1 MAEMPPAG
9 SGWSSRL
16 PMERASSNAS
26 SRCREWRRSST
37 VRATT
42 LRLVQPDRCAD
53 QLLKRVLVDPF
64 ALADVDRAPG
74 VALQAR
80 VEEARGV
87 LQRCALGE
95 GELDCALVGLAGADH
110 SVV

>member
-1 MAEMPPAG
+1 MPPAG

-16 PMERASSNAS
+16 RMERASSNAS
-26 SRCREWRRSST
+26 SPCRGWRRSST

-42 LRLVQPDRCAD
+42 LRLVQPDCGAD
-53 QLLKRVLVDPF
+53 QLPERVLVDPF
-64 ALADVDRAPG
+64 ALVDVDRAPG

-80 VEEARGV
+80 VEEARRI

-95 GELDCALVGLAGADH
+95 GELDGVLVGLAGADH